1 MEDKVIAVL
10 KEVSYQYPRSEA
22 YALKDVNLSIRRG
35 EFLAVIGATGAGK
48 TTLCLALN
56 GVVPQFF
63 GGRFFGSVRIEGEDT
78 LDVPTSKLAVHVG
91 EVFEDPE
98 SQLVATSVENEIAFV
113 LENLKT
119 PREEIVA
126 RIPTMLEAVRLGGL
140 EKKHPH
146 ELSLGQKQRLAIAA
160 ALAAKPKLL
169 VLDEPTSQL
178 DPQGVEDVFALLKKF
193 QQDYG
198 LTVVITGHAAEEMA
212 ENADRVALLAD
223 GQLQAIGSPQE
234 IYSSF
239 SLLKENALCPPQVA
253 DVFQQIRQRDISVET
268 IPVRL
273 QDGIEAIHGLQAQFS
288 INAPEVSLSSRTS
301 QGDVVL
307 EAEDLCFSYP
317 DGSNALRNVNLKVH
331 KGEFIAL
338 LGQNGAGK
346 STLARHFLNLLQ
358 PSSGDVRFEG
368 ISTRGY
374 EVSQLAG
381 RIGYVAQNPDHQI
394 FTSSVADEVSFALK
408 NLGYAEADVR
418 QRREES
424 LAEMELLHARD
435 AHPLSLPKGDRARV
449 VIAAILAMQSEVVI
463 FDEPTT
469 GQDSAGARAILNV
482 SRKLH
487 KQGKT
492 IIVISHHLYLL
503 PGYVKR
509 AAVMGKGEIL
519 LDTDIRDAFHQVDV
533 LRQTYLKPPQCVL
546 LARKLGVDNL
556 ITPGEVAA
564 CFAPLEAEHG
574 QV

>member
-1 MEDKVIAVL
+1 MEDKVIAVF
-10 KEVSYQYPRSEA
+10 KDVSYQYPRSDG
-22 YALKDVNLSIRRG
+22 YALRDVNLSIRRG

-48 TTLCLALN
+48 TTFCLALN

-63 GGRFFGSVRIEGEDT
+63 GGRFFGSVRVEGEDT
-78 LDVPTSKLAVHVG
+78 LDVPTSQLAVMVG

-119 PREEIVA
+119 PREEIIA
-126 RIPTMLEAVRLGGL
+126 RIPAMLEAVRLGGL

-160 ALAAKPKLL
+160 ALAARPKLL

-178 DPQGVEDVFALLKKF
+178 DPQGVEDVFALLEKF
-193 QQDYG
+193 QRDYG

-223 GQLQAIGSPQE
+223 GQLQAIGSPKE
-234 IYSSF
+234 IYSS
-239 SLLKENALCPPQVA
+239 SNLLKENALYPPQVA
-253 DVFQQIRQRDISVET
+253 DVFQQIRQRGISVET
-268 IPVRL
+268 VPVRL
-273 QDGIEAIHGLQAQFS
+273 QDGMEAIHGLQAQVS
-288 INAPEVSLSSRTS
+288 IHTPEPGLSSRTS

-317 DGSNALRNVNLKVH
+317 NGSNALRDVNLKVH

-435 AHPLSLPKGDRARV
+435 VHPLSLPKGDRARV
-449 VIAAILAMQSEVVI
+449 VIAAILAMQPEVVI

-469 GQDSAGARAILNV
+469 GQDSAGAGAILNV

-509 AAVMGKGEIL
+509 AVVMGKGEIL

-533 LRQTYLKPPQCVL
+533 LRQTYLQPPQCVL
-546 LARKLGVDNL
+546 LARELGADNL

-564 CFAPLEAEHG
+564 CFDPLEAEHG